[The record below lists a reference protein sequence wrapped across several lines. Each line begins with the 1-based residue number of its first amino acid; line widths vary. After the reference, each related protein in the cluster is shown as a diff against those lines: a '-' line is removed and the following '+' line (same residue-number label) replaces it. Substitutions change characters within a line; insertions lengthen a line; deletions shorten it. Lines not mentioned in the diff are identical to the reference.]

1 MSPKRMGKPVHHA
14 RKAQPRDKWR
24 VRTNEFQTR
33 RQRRRLE
40 RGLPFATPKERAMER
55 AANYL
60 AATAEEHSEQRTDA
74 TTPWTQADS
83 DIQPVNG
90 SWELRPEHE
99 DLRESLSNDP
109 IVNTVTL
116 PAFALLAM
124 MTLLMFWR
132 GHQLPGGGFVGG
144 ALIVCALLLF
154 RIAAHRT
161 ALNINFTRLI
171 PLGVAISFAT
181 GLVPYL
187 LNKGFLKSDYGYLT
201 TPITGEF
208 EWASAMLFD
217 LGVFLTVMGGAMTIA
232 ESLIDI
238 DPNELT
244 EDDR

>member
-1 MSPKRMGKPVHHA
+1 MSPKRIVARVHHA
-14 RKAQPRDKWR
+14 RKVHRKVQTK
-24 VRTNEFQTR
+24 VRTPKAQEQY
-33 RQRRRLE
+33 QRAR
-40 RGLPFATPKERAMER
+40 FATPKERAMQR
-55 AANYL
+55 AAHFL
-60 AATAEEHSEQRTDA
+60 ADNAEDHEEQRTDA
-74 TTPWTQADS
+74 TTAWTAQAS
-83 DIQPVNG
+83 QLEPVDG
-90 SWELRPEHE
+90 SWELSPEHE

-109 IVNTVTL
+109 IVNTVTM
-116 PAFALLAM
+116 PAFALLLL

-144 ALIVCALLLF
+144 ALTVCALLLY
-154 RIAAHRT
+154 RISAHSS

-171 PLGVAISFAT
+171 PLGLSIAFMT

-201 TPITGEF
+201 TFVTGEF

-217 LGVFLTVMGGAMTIA
+217 LGVFLTVLGGAMTIT

-238 DPNELT
+238 APTELT

>member
-1 MSPKRMGKPVHHA
+1 MSPKRIAARIHHA
-14 RKAQPRDKWR
+14 RKASRAARPK
-24 VRTNEFQTR
+24 VRTPKAQEQYQR
-33 RQRRRLE
+33 AVSQRQL
-40 RGLPFATPKERAMER
+40 ATPKERAMRR
-55 AANYL
+55 AAHFL
-60 AATAEEHSEQRTDA
+60 AENAEDHEQQRTDA
-74 TTPWTQADS
+74 TTPWTAQTVDLE
-83 DIQPVNG
+83 PVDGN
-90 SWELRPEHE
+90 WELRPEHE

-116 PAFALLAM
+116 PAFALILL

-144 ALIVCALLLF
+144 ALTVCALLLY
-154 RIAAHRT
+154 RISAHSS

-171 PLGVAISFAT
+171 PIGLSIAFMT

-201 TPITGEF
+201 TFITGEF

-217 LGVFLTVMGGAMTIA
+217 LGVFLSVLGGAMTIT

-238 DPNELT
+238 APGELT